1 MRQILLLTSFCLTFW
16 TCDPRAKKKTEVVDS
31 SKSTKQV
38 IGRKFFIYDS
48 IDYYTND
55 IDESKTLDL
64 YDNQSKSEI
73 DSFKMGVILG
83 DIPKSISDLAFIEK
97 LSKLA
102 YKKTLVEKSKFD
114 RIDSIFFEK
123 TTTENIATACIY
135 VYRNILIFKKDS
147 KVVGTA
153 KVCFGCMASQI
164 KGTTANTKNFGQEGD
179 YEKLAKLLRQ
189 K

>member
-1 MRQILLLTSFCLTFW
+1 MFCLIFW
-16 TCDPRAKKKTEVVDS
+16 TCDPTAKKKTEAVNS

-64 YDNQSKSEI
+64 YDNKSKSEI

-83 DIPKSISDLAFIEK
+83 DIPNSISDLEFIDK
-97 LSKLA
+97 LSNLG
-102 YKKTLVEKSKFD
+102 YKKTTIEKSKFD
-114 RIDSIFFEK
+114 SIDSIFVEK
-123 TTTENIATACIY
+123 TSTENIATACIY

-153 KVCFGCMASQI
+153 KVCFGCMANQI
-164 KGTTANTKNFGQEGD
+164 KGTTANTENFGQEGD
-179 YEKLAKLLRQ
+179 YERLAKLLRTR
-189 K
+189 